1 MKRTVVNG
9 RHVIAAGEVGAYTV
23 CPESWRLR
31 MIASVK
37 AEKSTT
43 KKEGLRLH
51 AEWAKNYD
59 ESVHLMR
66 MMRLLLGSL
75 LLATLAYIHFALNN

>member
-1 MKRTVVNG
+1 MKRTTAQG

-31 MIASVK
+31 TVQKLKGESSV
-37 AEKSTT
+37 ESR
-43 KKEGLRLH
+43 EGIRLH

-59 ESVHLMR
+59 DSLELV
-66 MMRLLLGSL
+66 RLIRILLCL
-75 LLATLAYIHFALNN
+75 TLLAALIYVWM